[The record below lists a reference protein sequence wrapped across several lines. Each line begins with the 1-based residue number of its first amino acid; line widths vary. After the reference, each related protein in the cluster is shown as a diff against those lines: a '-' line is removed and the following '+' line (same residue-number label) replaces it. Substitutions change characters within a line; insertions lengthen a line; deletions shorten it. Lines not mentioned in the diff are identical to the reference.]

1 MLKFITILATA
12 MLFPQMLFSQV
23 KSNGENTT
31 LEKPLRAL
39 LICGGCCHDY
49 TEQHKV
55 LSDGIQSRANIR
67 VDVWWTDDKS
77 TNPPLTVYDNVNWAN
92 GYDVIIHD
100 ECAARNTNVEV
111 LKRILKVH
119 EKTPAV
125 HLHCAMHSFRNGTD
139 LWFKHLGLQSTGHG
153 PHEPIDVKFVDKDH
167 PVVQGM
173 EDWTIEKDELY
184 NNAKL
189 FGAKPIATG
198 TQTYERK
205 GKINKQDA
213 IVIWSNEVKGTR
225 SFSMSIGHYTEG
237 VADDRYLD
245 LVTRGILWACKKDI
259 PKTAKGFTG
268 KNTITFVE
276 KKKAEESKPKQ
287 KQAKAPKNPTL
298 VAVTSSTVQSGH
310 DPAHCLDQQINTRW
324 CASDASYPQWIELE
338 FQKPQSVKQI
348 KIDWERN
355 SAYQYRV
362 LTEIKGKMVVAL
374 DHSKSQEAITKPESL
389 PSEMQLT
396 KKIRIE
402 GLGCSSGGW
411 CSIRE
416 IKLSGAQLK
425 NIWPADKNFNSAFEP
440 TPAPKPDP
448 YKKQGNAPAKMV
460 PLTPQQE
467 AAILKEVTIPEGFE
481 ATIFAAP
488 PAVNYPVFVAAAP
501 DGTLY
506 VSSDGNGSLG
516 RDPQR
521 GRVIRLKDTDGDG
534 RADET
539 KIFCEVDSPR
549 GLIWDH
555 DRLYLVHPPHLSEFI
570 DDDKDGVAD
579 RQNILVSNLAFGYDK
594 RPADHTTNGLSLG
607 VDGYLY
613 IAGGDF
619 GFMKAEGTDGT
630 TLTHRGGGVIRVRP
644 DGTGL
649 ELYSTGTRNIL
660 EVAVSPEMDLF
671 ARDNTND
678 GGGWDV
684 RFHHFTGGDDH
695 GYPRLYKN
703 FADEC
708 IPPLADY
715 GGGSGCGAAYVDEPG
730 FGQWNHAPFT
740 ADWGTGGIYHHSVSP
755 IGATFKET
763 EKPKAF
769 VKLPRPTD
777 CDVDGMSRLYCSSW
791 KGATFKWA
799 GPQVGYIVQVKPKDY
814 VPKPLPDFETLTPDQ
829 LVQLFDSPSHRR
841 RLAAQRE
848 LMRRENPASQKLIDR
863 GVATWNTPRRTV
875 HQIQNTTDSQKVISA
890 ISHRDPTI
898 QHVAI
903 RETAKR
909 NLLDLTLSKLD
920 SVKDPGNLYRALG
933 MMHRSTTVRQL
944 EQRLTQSN
952 EQHKKLIL
960 KTLCRLYFK
969 EAAWE
974 GQSWGTRPD
983 TRGPYYQP
991 VKWEE
996 TENIH
1001 RLLMGELQTCN
1012 PKVAAYLMNEL
1023 AKNRVDLTDS
1033 IDQIVTLATSN
1044 PELTEPAV
1052 SVLVKAKKLTP
1063 ASIEFLIS
1071 SVGPN
1076 LPITTLKDVVSLLTR
1091 TNDPK
1096 TIPIIFMALDILNDP
1111 KHPRQYINQTRDQFF
1126 NSNLC
1131 KSNLQYFADNSLQ
1144 IGNSGFWAD
1153 CALLTLATQKNLTAE
1168 DKTKCSDVIRRQCL
1182 NPQSQ
1187 CRIVSAATYLKN
1199 HSIDDFILA
1208 SLKSDSQELAQSAK
1222 TAAKKLNLTM
1232 LVDRSAKLGSLD
1244 AKSAVDQAMQISGD
1258 RGHGETIFIK
1268 SNCIACHTTKITEK
1282 QKGPYL
1288 GNITKTYRP
1297 HELAMAILRPNQSIA
1312 QGFKTNIILDLDGR
1326 LVSGYVTEESA
1337 DQVVLRDQEGKEFT
1351 FKKDDIDSRKESKLS
1366 SMPENILE
1374 KNTLFDLASLI
1385 SYLEHVSQQSDTAG
1399 N

>member
-1 MLKFITILATA
+1 MLKFLTIFATA
-12 MLFPQMLFSQV
+12 LLLPQILFAQNVSPS
-23 KSNGENTT
+23 ENAPK
-31 LEKPLRAL
+31 EKPLRAL

-92 GYDVIIHD
+92 GYDIIIHD
-100 ECAARNTNVEV
+100 ECAARNTNLEV

-153 PHEPIDVKFVDKDH
+153 PHEPIEVTFVDKDH
-167 PVVQGM
+167 PVAQGM
-173 EDWTIEKDELY
+173 QDWKIEKDELY

-189 FGAKPIATG
+189 FGAQPIAMG

-205 GKINKQDA
+205 GKTNKQNA

-237 VADDRYLD
+237 VSDDRYLD

-259 PKTAKGFTG
+259 PETVQPFTG
-268 KNTITFVE
+268 QNTITFVE
-276 KKKAEESKPKQ
+276 KKKTEEKKPKQ
-287 KQAKAPKNPTL
+287 KQAKPPKNPTL
-298 VAVTSSTVQSGH
+298 VSVTASSIQSGH
-310 DPAHCLDQQINTRW
+310 DPAHCIDQQNSTRW
-324 CASDASYPQWIELE
+324 CASNGSYPQWIELE
-338 FQKPQSVKQI
+338 FQKSQTVKQI
-348 KIDWERN
+348 KIDWERE

-362 LTEIKGKMVVAL
+362 LTEKKGEMVVAL
-374 DHSKSQEAITKPESL
+374 DHSKNQKAITK
-389 PSEMQLT
+389 SEAIPAEFQLT

-416 IKLSGAQLK
+416 IKLSGPQVN
-425 NIWPADKNFNSAFEP
+425 NIWPADKDFNSAFEP
-440 TPAPKPDP
+440 TPAAQPDP
-448 YKKQGNAPAKMV
+448 YQKQGNSTPKMV
-460 PLTPQQE
+460 PLTSEQE
-467 AAILKEVTIPEGFE
+467 AAILKDVTVPEGFE
-481 ATIFAAP
+481 ATVFAAP

-516 RDPQR
+516 RDPNR
-521 GRVIRLKDTDGDG
+521 GRVIRLRDTDGDG

-539 KIFCEVDSPR
+539 KIFCEIDAPR

-570 DDDKDGVAD
+570 DDDHDGVAD
-579 RQNILVSNLAFGYDK
+579 RQNILVSNIAFGYDK

-619 GFMKAEGTDGT
+619 GFMNAQGTDGT
-630 TLTHRGGGVIRVRP
+630 ILTHRGGGVIRVRP

-660 EVAVSPEMDLF
+660 EVAISPEMDLF

-730 FGQWNHAPFT
+730 FGLWNHAPFT
-740 ADWGTGGIYHHSVSP
+740 ADWGTGGIYHHSVTP
-755 IGATFKET
+755 AGATYQET

-777 CDVDGMSRLYCSSW
+777 ADVDAMSRFYCSSW
-791 KGATFKWA
+791 KGATFRWA
-799 GPQVGYIVQVKPKDY
+799 GPQVGYIIQVKPKNY
-814 VPKPLPDFETLTPDQ
+814 NPNPLPNFKALSSNE
-829 LVQLFDSPSHRR
+829 LVELFDSPSHRR

-848 LMRRENPASQKLIDR
+848 LIRREDPASRQLIEKGTAR
-863 GVATWNTPRRTV
+863 WNNSRRAI
-875 HQIQNTTDSQKVISA
+875 HQIQNTDDARVIISA
-890 ISHRDPTI
+890 MANQDSAI

-909 NLLDLTLSKLD
+909 ELLEQTLSQLETTN
-920 SVKDPGNLYRALG
+920 DPTNLYRALA
-933 MMHRSTTVRQL
+933 MMHQPSTIRHLVK
-944 EQRLTQSN
+944 RLKTTNS
-952 EQHKKLIL
+952 EEKKLIL
-960 KTLCRLYFK
+960 TSLCRLYFK
-969 EAAWE
+969 EAEWE

-991 VKWEE
+991 IKWEE

-1001 RLLMGELQTCN
+1001 RLLMDQLKTSESQVT
-1012 PKVAAYLMNEL
+1012 AHLMEQL
-1023 AKNRVDLTDS
+1023 AKHR
-1033 IDQIVTLATSN
+1033 IDPTEAMEQILTLASSD
-1044 PELTEPAV
+1044 PKLVDPAV
-1052 SVLVKAKKLTP
+1052 ALLSNANRLTSPSVK
-1063 ASIEFLIS
+1063 FLIS
-1071 SVGPN
+1071 AVGTDIAPA
-1076 LPITTLKDVVSLLTR
+1076 TLKTIVFLLSK
-1091 TNDPK
+1091 TNAPE
-1096 TIPIIFMALDILNDP
+1096 TIPVVFSALDTLN
-1111 KHPRQYINQTRDQFF
+1111 HPDHEPQHIKQAREQFF
-1126 NSNLC
+1126 KSKLVKNNL
-1131 KSNLQYFADNSLQ
+1131 KNIAEYSMKPGKN
-1144 IGNSGFWAD
+1144 GFWAD
-1153 CALLTLATQKNLTAE
+1153 CVLLTVATQKKI
-1168 DKTKCSDVIRRQCL
+1168 DPDTKNICDEVIQTHCS
-1182 NPQSQ
+1182 NPLLQE
-1187 CRIVSAATYLKN
+1187 RIISAAIYLKN
-1199 HSIDDFILA
+1199 HKMDEFILA
-1208 SLKSDSQELAQSAK
+1208 SLNSERPELAQAAAV
-1222 TAAKKLNLTM
+1222 AAKALNLSLLT
-1232 LVDRSAKLGSLD
+1232 DRSAKLGSLD
-1244 AKSAVDQAMQISGD
+1244 AKSAVDQALKIKGD

-1268 SNCIACHTTKITEK
+1268 SNCTACHTTKLTEK

-1297 HELAMAILRPNQSIA
+1297 RELAMAILKPNQTIA

-1337 DQVVLRDQEGKEFT
+1337 EKVVLRDQEGKEFI
-1351 FKKDDIDSRKESKLS
+1351 FSKGEIDSRKESKLS
-1366 SMPENILE
+1366 SMPDNLLE
-1374 KNTLFDLASLI
+1374 KNTLYDLASLI
-1385 SYLEHVSQQSDTAG
+1385 SYLEYLSQGSETTEK
-1399 N
+1399 